1 MLEHPLHPMFVH
13 FTIGLT
19 ITSIFCYF
27 VALIIRREKIKKDLF
42 VASFWMFFLS
52 ALATLIT
59 ITTGYLQFT
68 TVAHDGVSHPA
79 MVDHRYWGIGTAS
92 QIFILSIWFLIKYKK
107 SNYTGRIFPTLLLVL
122 LGSLI
127 TTAYKGGNLVYKYGL
142 GVQSTP
148 EMREKATT
156 NNKQTVSSPHG
167 HEGHN
172 HHH

>member
-19 ITSIFCYF
+19 VTSVFCYLL
-27 VALIIRREKIKKDLF
+27 ALIITHEKIRGDLF
-42 VASFWMFFLS
+42 AASFWMLILS

-59 ITTGYLQFT
+59 VTTGYLQFT

-79 MVDHRYWGIGTAS
+79 MVNHRYWGIGTAS
-92 QIFILSIWFLIKYKK
+92 LIFALSIWFLIKYKK
-107 SNYTGRIFPTLLLVL
+107 NDYTGKMFPILLLVL
-122 LGSLI
+122 LGSVI

-148 EMREKATT
+148 EMRQKSTT
-156 NNKQTVSSPHG
+156 NNKQRGSTPHG
-167 HEGHN
+167 HEGHD
-172 HHH
+172 HAH